1 MDRDEFLSYIRSG
14 NLSLNIATRLLV
26 EYCVTEHNKDV
37 NMTNIFSQ
45 LLITTGQLQ
54 PYLEEVIEYYKKKF
68 TICEVIRLGDN
79 QVLYMY

>member
-1 MDRDEFLSYIRSG
+1 MDRDGFLSYIKSG

-37 NMTNIFSQ
+37 NMTNIFIQ

-54 PYLEEVIEYYKKKF
+54 PYIEEVIEYYKKKF
-68 TICEVIRLGDN
+68 AICEVIRLRDN

>member
-14 NLSLNIATRLLV
+14 NLSLNMATRLLV

-37 NMTNIFSQ
+37 NMTNIFIQ

-68 TICEVIRLGDN
+68 TICEVIRLRDN